1 MPLFQAVPTYKN
13 LVFSVVKLFIQL
25 SVDLVFLCS
34 KPGNKCFQVG
44 TLSQQSIALVSFSV
58 LLNTGCL
65 DWFFFFFWFLLVFV
79 GFFEDSRFQYFISS
93 WCLLNCRSLYL
104 LPFLGHKFKTLHNL
118 CFKILIIDELLAI
131 NGL

>member
-1 MPLFQAVPTYKN
+1 MLLGGHPVSVVYSFSQFFCSSKHRMFR
-13 LVFSVVKLFIQL
+13 LVFF
-25 SVDLVFLCS
+25 FL
-34 KPGNKCFQVG
+34 
-44 TLSQQSIALVSFSV
+44 
-58 LLNTGCL
+58 
-65 DWFFFFFWFLLVFV
+65 FLLVFV